1 MRGVRSIRYYPRFP
15 EAVPVRGAGCPRVTQ
30 PFATLCTPGG
40 ALTVRLACVRRAA
53 SVHPEPGS
61 NSPFKVPGGSCRRAF
76 RLVRPS
82 RPKIPLIS
90 DSLKLTS
97 LCVRDSNF
105 AGLSSSISRSQ
116 YPVFKVRR
124 AGRGRL
130 PRRCAGINYTHPAAP
145 RGRESGG
152 SRFLHNLGSLSTSWI
167 ALRKN
172 PAASCPNDGPP
183 IPSDFDMGG
192 WGTLSPLTLDAR
204 GQTAYGAASR
214 PIVHV
219 TSSLFRTS
227 PQRLEAPYPF
237 DPTPPRIFPN
247 LSLLLMSALRRSI
260 VRCLTHLF
268 PPRCKPLT

>member
-145 RGRESGG
+145 RGRESRG
-152 SRFLHNLGSLSTSWI
+152 SRFLHNWAREPGPSSTFVQ
-167 ALRKN
+167 L
-172 PAASCPNDGPP
+172 
-183 IPSDFDMGG
+183 
-192 WGTLSPLTLDAR
+192 
-204 GQTAYGAASR
+204 
-214 PIVHV
+214 
-219 TSSLFRTS
+219 
-227 PQRLEAPYPF
+227 QR
-237 DPTPPRIFPN
+237 
-247 LSLLLMSALRRSI
+247 
-260 VRCLTHLF
+260 
-268 PPRCKPLT
+268 

>member
-61 NSPFKVPGGSCRRAF
+61 NSPFKVPGGSCRRAS

-145 RGRESGG
+145 RGRESRG
-152 SRFLHNLGSLSTSWI
+152 SRFLHNSRMDPSYMPRLTTLHAAVSSSSLSCFVG
-167 ALRKN
+167 
-172 PAASCPNDGPP
+172 AS
-183 IPSDFDMGG
+183 
-192 WGTLSPLTLDAR
+192 
-204 GQTAYGAASR
+204 AYTRTTELVLEG
-214 PIVHV
+214 
-219 TSSLFRTS
+219 RTS
-227 PQRLEAPYPF
+227 TQESSS
-237 DPTPPRIFPN
+237 N
-247 LSLLLMSALRRSI
+247 CSLRPSA
-260 VRCLTHLF
+260 
-268 PPRCKPLT
+268 